1 MFQYLILGAAL
12 LVVVVLLG
20 RWFATSPPSS
30 LAKWLKW
37 AFIGIA
43 GAAAIFLGVTGRIQL
58 AFLPLALMIIPRLIG
73 FMQRAQASG
82 QPQAGNASEITTAY
96 LRMMLDHDS
105 GDMEGWV
112 LRGAFE
118 GRALDDLSEAEL
130 IALHGECERFDVE
143 GARLLETYLDR
154 SLGPDWRERAGQ
166 GESSEKAGDD
176 GGHRRRARPNGKMTR
191 DEAFEVLGLEPDA
204 SENEIKDAHRKLMLK
219 LHPDQGGS
227 TYLAAKINQAKELLL
242 GQ

>member
-1 MFQYLILGAAL
+1 MFQYLILGVAL
-12 LVVVVLLG
+12 LVVVVLIG
-20 RWFATSPPSS
+20 RWFATSPPSY
-30 LAKWLKW
+30 LAKWIKW
-37 AFIGIA
+37 GFIAIA
-43 GAAAIFLGVTGRIQL
+43 GGAAIFLGVTGRIQL
-58 AFLPLALMIIPRLIG
+58 AFLPLALMVLPRLFG
-73 FMQRAQASG
+73 LMQRAQASG
-82 QPQAGNASEITTAY
+82 QPQAGNASEITTGY

-118 GRALDDLSEAEL
+118 GRALVDLTETEL
-130 IALHGECERFDVE
+130 LALLGECERFDAE

-154 SLGPDWRERAGQ
+154 ALGPDWRERAGRPS
-166 GESSEKAGDD
+166 ESAEAG
-176 GGHRRRARPNGKMTR
+176 GGNRRSARPHTKMTR
-191 DEAFEVLGLEPDA
+191 EEAYDVLGLEPGA
-204 SENEIKDAHRKLMLK
+204 SEQEIKDAHRKLMLK